1 MAGGNSGNDDRSSC
15 RVLEMTLE
23 SEILKGRCPRGWG
36 ELCIYP
42 DGIKPTSKDCAQ
54 CFKDQGDHSDG
65 K

>member
-1 MAGGNSGNDDRSSC
+1 MVA
-15 RVLEMTLE
+15 MTLE